1 MVNIVTLNGKRHLV
15 DVAFGSNSPLRPV
28 PLESGIVFD
37 GVGEQRGKL
46 EHRALTQHTDKD
58 QRIWVYST
66 QEDRQAPW
74 KEQYCFMDIEFF
86 PADFEVMNLST
97 MTSPRGL
104 FVKTVVASIVLL
116 DDKGK
121 PCGKTTLNQDYLRI
135 RKNGEDDV
143 TKLETEEDR
152 VAALEKHF
160 GICLSA
166 KEREA
171 IRGLPSEL
179 KHKAPGADF

>member
-1 MVNIVTLNGKRHLV
+1 MVNIVTMNRKRHLV

-37 GVGEQRGKL
+37 GVGEQKGKL
-46 EHRALTQHTDKD
+46 EYRTLAQHSDKD
-58 QRIWVYST
+58 QRIWVYSI
-66 QEDRQAPW
+66 QERRQAPW

-104 FVKTVVASIVLL
+104 FVKTLVASMVLL
-116 DDKGK
+116 DDEGK
-121 PCGKTTLNQDYLRI
+121 PCGKVTLNHDYLRI
-135 RKNGEDDV
+135 RKNGEDN
-143 TKLETEEDR
+143 TAKLETEEDR
-152 VAALEKHF
+152 MAALEKHF
-160 GICLSA
+160 GIHLSA